1 MRCAS
6 CGEQILGDPVWVDN
20 MPYCCEQ
27 CADVGPLDED
37 AEEEE
42 WEKEESWEE

>member
-6 CGEQILGDPVWVDN
+6 CGEKIVGDPVWVDDN
-20 MPYCCEQ
+20 PYCCEE
-27 CADVGPLDED
+27 CADIGCLEDEVD
-37 AEEEE
+37 EEE